1 MPQDSDWTT
10 RKLDYEPPRI
20 DTSKAHSARVY
31 DYLLGG
37 KDNYMSDREAAERLM
52 KVAPGAAD
60 TVRQNRWFLHRLTR
74 YLAEQGIRQFLDLGT
89 GIPTEPNVHEI
100 AQQVDPAARVVY
112 LDRDPIVA
120 AHAYARLTR
129 SPGGPVA
136 YILADMRDADAVLSA
151 PELTGTLD
159 LSLPTALL
167 VLSTLHHLTNAE
179 QERELLHQYLA
190 ALAPGS
196 FLALSVATSKGD
208 PVEIVEGAQ
217 TTLGSQGIKVRNH
230 SLAETVALFDGLE
243 LLEPGVVPVN
253 HWRPASSDETQLPGV
268 GLHGGV
274 ARKS

>member
-1 MPQDSDWTT
+1 MPQDSDWTR

-20 DTSKAHSARVY
+20 DTSKAHSARVA

-37 KDNYMSDREAAERLM
+37 KDNYMPDREAAERLM
-52 KVAPGAAD
+52 KVAPSAAD

-74 YLAEQGIRQFLDLGT
+74 YLAEQGIRQFLELGS
-89 GIPTEPNVHEI
+89 GIPTSPNVHEI

-112 LDRDPIVA
+112 VDSDPIVA
-120 AHAYARLTR
+120 AHSNARLTS
-129 SPGGPVA
+129 SPEGRVA
-136 YILADMRDADAVLSA
+136 YILGDMRDADAVLSA

-167 VLSTLHHLTNAE
+167 ILSALHHLTDE
-179 QERELLHQYLA
+179 EGRELLHQYVA

-208 PVEIVEGAQ
+208 PVDIVEGAQ
-217 TTLGSQGIKVRNH
+217 TALGSQGIKVLIR
-230 SLAETVALFDGLE
+230 SLTETVALFDGLE

-253 HWRPASSDETQLPGV
+253 QWRPASSDETELPGV

-274 ARKS
+274 ARKP